1 MGHDADCDSASCS
14 NKMMQ
19 MLRRVF
25 TTALVLLVVSPV
37 SSALAFGGP
46 ADTQTFV
53 TQSVALPA
61 KSGEGRRVVYSI
73 TRQRVWVV
81 NKRGEVVRTFLV
93 SGRRDRPLKGT
104 YRVFSQS
111 PESFSPLEPGVTFRY
126 MTRFAKGLNG
136 INIGFHE
143 IPRKNGKPMQTVG
156 QLGTPLGSG
165 CLRSS
170 TEDAMF
176 IYRWAKPGTQV
187 VVVY

>member
-1 MGHDADCDSASCS
+1 
-14 NKMMQ
+14 
-19 MLRRVF
+19 MLRRAVVI
-25 TTALVLLVVSPV
+25 ALALIVATPV
-37 SSALAFGGP
+37 SSVLAYVGP
-46 ADTQTFV
+46 ADIQSSLTE
-53 TQSVALPA
+53 SVALPA

-73 TRQRVWVV
+73 ARQRVWVV
-81 NKRGEVVRTFLV
+81 NKSGEIVRTFLV

-143 IPRKNGKPMQTVG
+143 IPRKNGKPMQTIG

-170 TEDAMF
+170 TDDAMF
-176 IYRWAKPGTQV
+176 IYRWARPGTQV
-187 VVVY
+187 VVVS

>member
-1 MGHDADCDSASCS
+1 MER
-14 NKMMQ
+14 
-19 MLRRVF
+19 MLRR
-25 TTALVLLVVSPV
+25 AVVI
-37 SSALAFGGP
+37 ALALMVATPGPSVLAYVGP
-46 ADTQTFV
+46 ADI
-53 TQSVALPA
+53 QSLLTGSLALPA

-73 TRQRVWVV
+73 ARQRVWVV
-81 NKRGEVVRTFLV
+81 NKRGDIVRTFLV

-143 IPRKNGKPMQTVG
+143 IPRKNGKPMQTIG

-170 TEDAMF
+170 TDDAMF

-187 VVVY
+187 VVVS

>member
-1 MGHDADCDSASCS
+1 MNIA
-14 NKMMQ
+14 NKILAMF
-19 MLRRVF
+19 RRGLF
-25 TTALVLLVVSPV
+25 F
-37 SSALAFGGP
+37 ALAFLLVGP
-46 ADTQTFV
+46 ATTTNAYAGPSDSQVFMSDVLT
-53 TQSVALPA
+53 LPT

-73 TRQRVWVV
+73 ARQRVWVV
-81 NKRGEVVRTFLV
+81 SKDEQIIHTFLV
-93 SGRRDRPLKGT
+93 SGKRDRPAKGT

-111 PESFSPLEPGVTFRY
+111 PESFSPLEPGVTFRF

-143 IPRKNGKPMQTVG
+143 IPMRNGKPMQTEA
-156 QLGTPLGSG
+156 QLGTPRGSG

-187 VVVY
+187 VVVS

>member
-1 MGHDADCDSASCS
+1 
-14 NKMMQ
+14 MMK
-19 MLRRVF
+19 MLRRIVV
-25 TTALVLLVVSPV
+25 TVLALVMTSPV
-37 SSALAFGGP
+37 SSALAYVGP
-46 ADTQTFV
+46 ADTQTFL
-53 TQSVALPA
+53 TESVALPA

-73 TRQRVWVV
+73 ARQRVWVV
-81 NKRGEVVRTFLV
+81 NKSGSVIRTFLV

-143 IPRKNGKPMQTVG
+143 IPRKDGKPMQTVG

-170 TEDAMF
+170 TDDAMF
-176 IYRWAKPGTQV
+176 IYRWARPGTQV
-187 VVVY
+187 VVVS